1 MSTFREIIK
10 STPYKEQSHVL
21 ELVINQDGD
30 SYVLE
35 NVVKLIGSYTFSI
48 WTKANKNCS
57 VQFDVLG
64 TIKIAEVTTDWKKYV
79 YTVKTD
85 DLSNGKSIA
94 IQPDNNTTTYYYE
107 GFLSEGTIDNSWLP
121 APEDGETQ
129 MESVKSEFIQKA
141 DSIEEKVTAND
152 GKISSLIVDV
162 NGIRGKIANAEGAIS
177 ELQQTASSLSSSIS
191 DNKQNIS
198 KLEQQANEFSV
209 SVSKTYATKQ
219 EMNAA
224 IKVQSDSITQSVKQQ
239 IDNIEVG
246 GRNLLLDTQ
255 TGINK
260 TGTGQSNE
268 TSSEYLYSNYGKNN
282 LHNGSQKEFVISY
295 DWKTSDATYGTIE
308 MQSCFSN
315 IQSFGKTEIT
325 SVKKSGHVVDVVQI
339 PANWNGSSNTGVR
352 FRLSGVYGTV
362 YFSNVKLEIGNKAT
376 NWSSAPEDVD
386 DNIRDAQISADK
398 AKDAATN
405 AQNKAESNE
414 NRITISESSI
424 KMLSDK
430 ICSIVTDSSGSSVLT
445 QTSSGFEFNLSA
457 IEKNINKA
465 ANDLNDLSGTVNEV
479 DNIVNNLNKVVDD
492 LGKKTAYIV
501 MTTDDDGNPCIE
513 LGKEDNPFKVRITNT
528 SVDFLEGSSRIAY
541 VNNKALYIEK
551 AVIKNELQ
559 IGDKVGFIWAT
570 RSNGNMG
577 LRKIG

>member
-94 IQPDNNTTTYYYE
+94 IKPDNNTTTYYYE

-246 GRNLLLDTQ
+246 GRNLLIGTKN
-255 TGINK
+255 GVSK
-260 TGTGQSNE
+260 TGTGVENE
-268 TSSEYLYSNYGKNN
+268 VTKEYKYSDYGKEI
-282 LHNGSQKEFVISY
+282 LHNGIQKEITISF
-295 DWKTSDATYGTIE
+295 DWKTSDAITGTIE
-308 MQSCFSN
+308 VQSCFSN
-315 IQSFGKTEIT
+315 WNSFGITELSEI
-325 SVKKSGHVVDVVQI
+325 KQSGHVVTTVKI
-339 PANWNGSSNTGVR
+339 PEDWNGSENTGMR
-352 FRLSGVYGTV
+352 FRLNSVTGTV
-362 YFSNVKLEIGNKAT
+362 DFSNLKVEVGNKAT
-376 NWSSAPEDVD
+376 DWSPAPEDVD
-386 DNIRDAQISADK
+386 KDIQNAQSSADK
-398 AKDAATN
+398 AHGTADSVGN
-405 AQNKAESNE
+405 RVVVAESQ
-414 NRITISESSI
+414 I
-424 KMLSDK
+424 KQLSD
-430 ICSIVTDSSGSSVLT
+430 SISMLVTDENGTSLMT
-445 QTSSGFEFNLSA
+445 QTSNGWQFN
-457 IEKNINKA
+457 IGGIQNT
-465 ANDLNDLSGTVNEV
+465 LNDARDKINEMTDSVNG
-479 DNIVNNLNKVVDD
+479 LNETTNKLDSLIND
-492 LGKKTAYIV
+492 ITQKTAYIN
-501 MTTDDDGNPCIE
+501 MATDSSGNPCIE
-513 LGKEDNPFKVRITNT
+513 LGKVGDPFKVRITNT
-528 SVDFLEGSSRIAY
+528 SVDFIEGSSRIAY
-541 VNNKALYIEK
+541 ISNNALYIEK
-551 AVIKNELQ
+551 AIIKNELQ
-559 IGDKVGFIWAT
+559 IGDASGFIWKK
-570 RSNGNMG
+570 RSNGNLG
-577 LRKIG
+577 LRKA